1 MKKATT
7 GLLLIFLISCGSQSA
22 PEPPETAS
30 EALNEFL
37 RGASFQVIDLDAQ
50 PVDTIYIT
58 NDMILNEDVFLDDQ
72 VYLSSPTKIILFQNY
87 LILNDFMSPNVIAI
101 DPQTGVPAFRIGGEG
116 RGPGEFVQPFEIMS
130 DGEHLYIHD
139 TSMRRFSRFDHNFQF
154 QKNFSFEPLSGSPNA
169 VRAAMNSDHIVY
181 VNHLSSGLISAREN
195 HSMLEVATISKPDS
209 VVKHLMPRVI
219 PSGMQPG
226 AHNNVH
232 FTLSHDNRL
241 AALYAGLPYLFLFD
255 QFEHL
260 NTVQFQTS
268 YIDTLNNP
276 SLAPFQPR
284 GNDGERVSSLYNS
297 QLYLPNGELLLQTRG
312 GIFRFRIEDDGHT
325 RLLANYYLKEEGYD
339 GTGIRAIRGIT
350 YNPNDPLEIFSVGW
364 EQIYKFRLPEI

>member
-1 MKKATT
+1 MKKATAT
-7 GLLLIFLISCGSQSA
+7 LLLIFLISCGSDSA
-22 PEPPETAS
+22 PEPPVTPS

-37 RGASFQVIDLDAQ
+37 TGASFQVIDLDAQ

-58 NDMILNEDVFLDDQ
+58 NDMILSEDLYLDDQ
-72 VYLSSPTKIILFQNY
+72 VNLSRPTQIIPFQDY
-87 LILNDFMSPNVIAI
+87 LILNGFMSANVIAI

-116 RGPGEFVQPFEIMS
+116 RGPGEFIQPFEIMS
-130 DGEHLYIHD
+130 DGESLYIHD
-139 TSMRRFSRFDHNFQF
+139 TSLKRFSRFDYNFQF
-154 QKNFSFEPLSGSPNA
+154 QENFPFEPLSGSPNA
-169 VRAAMNSDHIVY
+169 VKAVMNSDYIVY
-181 VNHLSSGLISAREN
+181 ENHLSSGLFSVSEN
-195 HSMLEVATISKPDS
+195 PTILEVATISKPDS
-209 VVKHLMPRVI
+209 VVKHLMPRII

-226 AHNNVH
+226 AYNRVH
-232 FTLSHDNRL
+232 FTMSHDNRL
-241 AALYAGLPYLFLFD
+241 AAVYAGLPYLFLFD

-268 YIDTLNNP
+268 YIDSVNNP
-276 SLAPFQPR
+276 SLTPFPPR
-284 GNDGERVSSLYNS
+284 GNDGERVSSLYIS

-312 GIFRFRIEDDGHT
+312 GIFRFRIGDDGHA
-325 RLLANYYLKEEGYD
+325 RLLANYYLKEKGYE